1 MKIAVIGSGVAGLTS
16 SYLLTSKAD
25 VTLYEKDSRL
35 GGHAHTKI
43 LTIDGQTIPVDT
55 GFMVYNPE
63 RYPHLIELFETLGV
77 ESFDTDMSFSVSV
90 ENEIEYSSNIMK
102 NPFLNRKVFSSWRN
116 LRLFKDIFRFNM
128 LAKKCLNQEELKS
141 MTLGQFLTKYRFS
154 QDLAYWYLYP
164 LLGAIWSCS
173 ARMVSDF
180 PTYSTFRFL
189 DNHRLLNVVRH
200 PTWQTVRGGSI
211 TYVEKLRAHLVEA
224 GTTILPDTPV
234 DSIVRTADNQ
244 VAVTARGET
253 HYYDYAI
260 MATHADTAL
269 GIIGDIKPEEHAA
282 LSCFEYSQNKAY
294 LHNDTVTM
302 PKNKAAWSGWNYSIK
317 EGDKEKNESIMVTY
331 NMNILQGIEEKYPL
345 FVTLNPSIPLK
356 PESIYAEMD
365 YAHPQYN
372 LRSIEGQRRIES
384 LQGSSRIFFAGA
396 HLGFGF
402 HEDGVVSAKK
412 AVALLSEKASL

>member
-16 SYLLTSKAD
+16 SFLLTSKAD

-35 GGHAHTKI
+35 GGHAHTKV

-90 ENEIEYSSNIMK
+90 ENEIEYSSNIIQS
-102 NPFLNRKVFSSWRN
+102 FLFNRKIFSSFRN
-116 LRLFKDIFRFNM
+116 WKFIYSIFRFNI
-128 LAKKCLNQEELKS
+128 LAKKCLDQEELKS
-141 MTLGQFLTKYRFS
+141 MTLGQFLTKHRFS

-173 ARMVSDF
+173 AHMVSDF
-180 PTYSTFRFL
+180 PAYSTFRFL
-189 DNHRLLNVVRH
+189 DNHRLFNVVRH

-211 TYVEKLRAHLVEA
+211 TYVEKLREHLLKT

-234 DSIVRTADNQ
+234 DTLVRTTDNQ
-244 VAVTARGET
+244 VAVTALGET
-253 HYYDYAI
+253 HCYDYVI
-260 MATHADTAL
+260 IATHADTAL
-269 GIIGDIKPEEHAA
+269 GMIGDIKSEERAA

-294 LHNDTVTM
+294 LHNDAITM
-302 PKNKAAWSGWNYSIK
+302 PKNKAAWAGWNYTTK
-317 EGDKEKNESIMVTY
+317 EGNKEKNESIMVTY
-331 NMNILQGIEEKYPL
+331 NMNILQGIDPKYPL

-356 PESIYAEMD
+356 PESIYAEMH

-372 LRSIEGQRRIES
+372 QRSLEGQKKIEA
-384 LQGSSRIFFAGA
+384 LQGTSRLFFAGA

-402 HEDGVVSAKK
+402 HEDGVVSAKN
-412 AVALLSEKASL
+412 AVAHLSEKASL